1 MFTYRLTYNIVITGM
16 VHDEIHGQAIQKM
29 RFNRLII
36 NGDPTVRADMEQHFL
51 RTVPEDAPCQH
62 DYEGGDDMPAHIKSS
77 LLSTSLMLPVS
88 HGHLLLG
95 T

>member
-1 MFTYRLTYNIVITGM
+1 YGAVLP
-16 VHDEIHGQAIQKM
+16 E
-29 RFNRLII
+29 
-36 NGDPTVRADMEQHFL
+36 
-51 RTVPEDAPCQH
+51 PEDRM
-62 DYEGGDDMPAHIKSS
+62 GGDDMPAHIKSS